1 MIVASASGKGWGGG
15 WQSMNGTKGEGRAS
29 EKVEQTWQMDER
41 EKERE
46 ALQKVVKMWK
56 RGGTPFHFLLADG
69 EKLSSIVTSLAIVG
83 TRYRYSHPS
92 GSYNR
97 RSSCCDTSCS
107 ILALAIR

>member
-1 MIVASASGKGWGGG
+1 MAKYEWDEGG
-15 WQSMNGTKGEGRAS
+15 GRAS

-41 EKERE
+41 EREGVTKGCKNVEERG
-46 ALQKVVKMWK
+46 
-56 RGGTPFHFLLADG
+56 RTPFHFFLLADG

-97 RSSCCDTSCS
+97 RS
-107 ILALAIR
+107 